1 MKCQRRTRLQRAVV
15 VASGVA
21 LLVAVAPVSAV
32 QPPESA
38 LLQPGT
44 VEIASTTVDGSTF
57 DPSQPFEIVPD
68 GDTTSSHVDTVD
80 GDELASADVDAVFA
94 RAGDELQGRALAQT
108 TNTFHWRNS
117 ANPDDPSRP
126 DILIEADSNVPQAVI
141 DLMGEVMLE
150 WRSVIDLDIPAPEWH
165 HVRISWSNSLENGVL
180 GGALTGWVTVSQNG
194 STFVIPRFLANVNG
208 AATSSNAVA
217 LDMVLNAN
225 IDWDFTLDPSDAQP
239 NNSYYLKTVLL
250 HEVGHSLG
258 VASGADY
265 LASINSTVLST
276 WGATFFGNRSQSNPF
291 TSLRSSVVQT
301 NNLWSMNADGTWEKI
316 YDPFRWSQGSSLSH
330 LDENTYTYRRAEIR
344 TPGALMTPI
353 LTNGEVNNVDGVIAG
368 LLSQAGY
375 ETFLSPAVPGVSGSS
390 SGGVLSIA
398 ISPGIGGTMNVP
410 AKQWL
415 VTVRN
420 PKGTVVRTATVP
432 ATQRK
437 VEFGG
442 FSTSGTYQVSVTAE
456 IDGQRAN
463 APAVGV
469 GFTAVPRTT
478 IGAATNLFGVI
489 YATDYVGADA
499 DTLRLYRAFFERDP
513 DLTGIQY
520 WIGQSRQGVGYD
532 DMAWAFANSNEFT
545 NRYQN
550 LTDQQFLQVVYRNVL
565 GRAPDQAGFDYW
577 YAEVQGGLARHLAV
591 RWIAGST
598 EFSNRHPYLPQ

>member
-1 MKCQRRTRLQRAVV
+1 MKSQRRTRLQWTA
-15 VASGVA
+15 
-21 LLVAVAPVSAV
+21 LVAVVALALAGVPPVSAG
-32 QPPESA
+32 QAPAETSLIHSA
-38 LLQPGT
+38 LGT
-44 VEIASTTVDGSTF
+44 SPTTAGSTF
-57 DPSQPFEIVPD
+57 DPSQPFEIVAD
-68 GDTTSSHVDTVD
+68 GDSTSSHVDTVD
-80 GDELASADVDAVFA
+80 GDELAPADVDAVFA
-94 RAGDELQGRALAQT
+94 RAGDELQGRALAQA
-108 TNTFHWRNS
+108 TNTFHWRNA

-150 WRSVIDLDIPAPEWH
+150 WRSAIDLDIPAPEWH
-165 HVRISWSNSLENGVL
+165 HVRISWSSSLENGVL

-225 IDWDFTLDPSDAQP
+225 INWDFTLDPTDAQP

-291 TSLRSSVVQT
+291 TSLRSSLVQT

-375 ETFLSPAVPGVSGSS
+375 ETFLSPAAPDVSASS
-390 SGGVLSIA
+390 SAGVLKVA
-398 ISPGIGGTMNVP
+398 ISPRSGTSMNVP

-415 VTVRN
+415 VTVKS
-420 PKGTVVRTATVP
+420 PQGAVVRTATVP

-478 IGAATNLFGVI
+478 IAAASNLFGVI
-489 YATDYVGADA
+489 YATDYVGDDA

-513 DLTGIQY
+513 DLSGIQY
-520 WIGQSRQGVGYD
+520 WIGQSRQGVSYD

-545 NRYQN
+545 SRYQN
-550 LTDQQFLQVVYRNVL
+550 LTDQQFLQVVYQNVL
-565 GRAPDQAGFDYW
+565 GRSPDQAGFDYW
-577 YAEVQGGLARHLAV
+577 YAEVRGGLARHLAV
-591 RWIAGST
+591 RWIAGSA